1 MTGVRILQLYP
12 ELLGVT
18 GDRGSVTVLRRR
30 AEQAGLEAT
39 CTIAERG
46 DPIGAA
52 VDLVVIGN
60 GPLSA
65 LRTLHSDLMSRRAW
79 LADHIAAGG
88 AVWAVGGG
96 AEILGR
102 AITDRDGAT
111 LTGLGLLPMTVTRT
125 RDRHVGYIVA
135 DTPDGRLVGFEDHA
149 SRWDLDETDAAL
161 LRYGRVVAG
170 DGSIPATGERYETVR
185 QGAVWATNVQGPALP
200 LNPWLADL
208 VLGAAFARTGTA
220 YTSGAAHEV
229 FDAPARA
236 ARADIERLAI
246 DHHVTSIPL

>member
-1 MTGVRILQLYP
+1 MTTVRILQLYP

-30 AEQAGLEAT
+30 AEQAGLSAT
-39 CTIAERG
+39 CAVAERG
-46 DPIGAA
+46 DPVGGEA
-52 VDLVVIGN
+52 DLVVIGN

-65 LRTLHSDLMSRRAW
+65 LRTLHSELLGRREW

-102 AITDRDGAT
+102 AITDRDGRT
-111 LTGLGLLPMTVTRT
+111 LAGLDLLPMTVTRT
-125 RDRHVGYIVA
+125 RERHVGYIVA

-149 SRWDLDETDAAL
+149 SRWDLDESDAPR

-170 DGSIPATGERYETVR
+170 DGSIRGASGRYETVR
-185 QGAVWATNVQGPALP
+185 LGALWATNVQGPALP

-208 VLGAAFARTGTA
+208 VLGAAFARTGTP
-220 YTSGAAHEV
+220 YSPGVAHEM

-236 ARADIERLAI
+236 ARADIERLAT
-246 DHHVTSIPL
+246 DHHVTSIAL